1 MKISRIGLS
10 AAALLSASALVLT
23 GCASGDG
30 GAPAPGTSDTPGA
43 STSTGIVTA
52 NSNEPQNPLYPANT
66 NEVGGGKI
74 LDMVFAGLYYY
85 DADGKAI
92 PEVAK
97 SVESD
102 DATNYTVKLN
112 DGWTFTNGEK
122 VTASSFVDAWQYGAL
137 LSNAQLSS
145 YFFETIDGFSY
156 DKDSKL
162 ALNVVDDLTFT
173 VKLSAPEA
181 DWPLRLGYSAFM
193 PLPTEAL
200 VDGKATTAFGENPIG
215 NGPYMLASADAWQHN
230 VQIDLVPNPDY
241 KGTRT
246 VKNGGVTLKFYD
258 NQDSAYADLQSDNLD
273 VLDAIPASAFETFE
287 QTLGDRA
294 INQPSAVFQSFT
306 IPEKLEHF
314 GGEEGK
320 LRRAALSMAINRPE
334 ITDVI
339 FFKTRTPASD
349 YTSPVIAG
357 WSDSLAGSDVLKFNA
372 DEAKAKWAEAEKIS
386 PYTGTF
392 TIGYNSDGGH
402 QPWVDAVANSLK
414 NTLGIKAEGQPYAT
428 FAELRTDVT
437 DRKIKGAFRTGW
449 QADYPSMFNFLG
461 PLYATNAGSNDGDY
475 SSPEFDALLKEGA
488 SAKSVDDATGF
499 FQKAQEVLLQDLPAI
514 PLWYSNVTGGF
525 STQVQ
530 NVKFGWNSVP
540 LYYEVTKD

>member
-540 LYYEVTKD
+540 LYYEITKD